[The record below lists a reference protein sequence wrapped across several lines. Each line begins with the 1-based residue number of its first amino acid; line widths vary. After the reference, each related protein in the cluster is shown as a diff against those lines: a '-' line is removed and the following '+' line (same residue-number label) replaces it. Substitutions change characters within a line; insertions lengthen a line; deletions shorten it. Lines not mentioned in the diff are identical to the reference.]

1 MKINGTLNKKPVTL
15 AVTILVAS
23 PTKIYIRAYDK
34 DFPKTMYTDR
44 YGMVQDEQ
52 TFYIRMPISPE
63 KIVVEISK
71 NPYFDKMGDG
81 GFKVL
86 DIKPLPL
93 KKKLGAFN
101 SASPVVKNFVAF
113 AQEFS
118 KRASYIS
125 AKGSIYTSN
134 DGQFQIDYLDEIRD
148 ENGMALNTPA
158 RINKST
164 AVIQVSKSKF
174 DKYTVPMR
182 MAILLHEFSHYYLNG
197 NIANETEADLNA
209 LLIYLGLGYPR
220 IDAYNV
226 FTKVFETSNNDDNIK
241 RMKIIDEFIRNF
253 ERKYVDMT
261 YDSGSLYENYI

>member
-1 MKINGTLNKKPVTL
+1 MRINGALNKKPVTI
-15 AVTILVAS
+15 AITILVAS

-34 DFPKTMYTDR
+34 DFPKTLYTDR
-44 YGMVQDEQ
+44 FGQIKNEE
-52 TFYIRMPISPE
+52 TFYIRMPISPQN
-63 KIVVEISK
+63 IVVEISK
-71 NPYFDKMGDG
+71 NPYFDSMGDS

-86 DIKPLPL
+86 DAKRIPL
-93 KKKLGAFN
+93 KKKLSAFN
-101 SASPVVKNFVAF
+101 SASPVIRNYIAF
-113 AQEFS
+113 CQEFCQ
-118 KRASYIS
+118 RASYIS

-134 DGQFQIDYLDEIRD
+134 DGQFQIDYLDDIRD
-148 ENGMALNTPA
+148 ENGMVLNTPA

-164 AVIQVSKSKF
+164 AVIQVSKNKF
-174 DKYTVPMR
+174 DQYTVPMR

-197 NIANETEADLNA
+197 NIADETEADLNA

-226 FTKVFETSNNDDNIK
+226 FTKVFEHSNNDENIK

-261 YDSGSLYENYI
+261 YDSGSLYENYL

>member
-1 MKINGTLNKKPVTL
+1 
-15 AVTILVAS
+15 
-23 PTKIYIRAYDK
+23 
-34 DFPKTMYTDR
+34 MYTDR

-174 DKYTVPMR
+174 D
-182 MAILLHEFSHYYLNG
+182 
-197 NIANETEADLNA
+197 
-209 LLIYLGLGYPR
+209 
-220 IDAYNV
+220 
-226 FTKVFETSNNDDNIK
+226 
-241 RMKIIDEFIRNF
+241 
-253 ERKYVDMT
+253 
-261 YDSGSLYENYI
+261 

>member
-23 PTKIYIRAYDK
+23 PTKIYIRAYDT

-44 YGMVQDEQ
+44 FGNVKNEE

-86 DIKPLPL
+86 DVKPLPL

-220 IDAYNV
+220 IDAYNE
-226 FTKVFETSNNDDNIK
+226 FTKVFETSNNDENIK

-253 ERKYVDMT
+253 ERKYLDMT